1 MLRDGDRLQTNHDR
15 RTANKIHTG
24 RGTALTLIRG
34 PRGGKSLPGLAAGC
48 VTNRSSQQTG
58 EAAQL
63 DFTKWPRRFFCQQ
76 ASFLAVQNRFS
87 LPELARPTPS
97 ADTPRETMYCLKTL
111 ARPSPTAT
119 PSS

>member
-63 DFTKWPRRFFCQQ
+63 DFTKWPRRFCCQQ
-76 ASFLAVQNRFS
+76 ASLLAVQNGFS
-87 LPELARPTPS
+87 FPELTVATP
-97 ADTPRETMYCLKTL
+97 AANTPQETMDFFTAL
-111 ARPSPTAT
+111 APLAPRAN
-119 PSS
+119 

>member
-63 DFTKWPRRFFCQQ
+63 DFTKWPRRFCRQQ
-76 ASFLAVQNRFS
+76 ASWLAGQDGLFL
-87 LPELARPTPS
+87 PKLAAPARMRSTPT
-97 ADTPRETMYCLKTL
+97 ETMRLLHAL
-111 ARPSPTAT
+111 AP
-119 PSS
+119 